1 VRATILL
8 TAEKTIHSKR
18 VKTTNVPTA
27 DSRNDIDV
35 PGESATSITKDLNGP
50 AEAHVGGAE
59 ARRSKPSRLEAIAL
73 ALGVSVATANLSVA
87 PAILS
92 LMLKY
97 GAIIPAVAAGIIL
110 ALFIAPGILS
120 AWALGRHG
128 LHGYFLGS
136 YALAL
141 ASAVDKA
148 SPEGVAL
155 TTIIP
160 LIYIAGIAQS
170 IVE

>member
-1 VRATILL
+1 VGR
-8 TAEKTIHSKR
+8 
-18 VKTTNVPTA
+18 
-27 DSRNDIDV
+27 
-35 PGESATSITKDLNGP
+35 
-50 AEAHVGGAE
+50 AEAHWG
-59 ARRSKPSRLEAIAL
+59 KPSRLEAIAH
-73 ALGVSVATANLSVA
+73 ALHVSVAAANLAVV

-92 LMLKY
+92 LILKY

-110 ALFIAPGILS
+110 ALSIAAGALS
-120 AWALGRHG
+120 TWTLGKHK

-141 ASAVDKA
+141 ASLAEKA
-148 SPEGVAL
+148 SPEGIAL